1 MKKYLLIDDEE
12 IFNFIQSE
20 VINNF
25 NSDSEIITYSSA
37 KEALDYLKN
46 CSLNGEKCPDFIL
59 LDVRMP
65 EMDGFTFLEKLK
77 EFEASFFN
85 CTQIFMLSS
94 SIDERD
100 KQRAFSYNFVKG
112 FMEKPLSE
120 EILNQIN
127 NTELT

>member
-20 VINNF
+20 VIHNF
-25 NSDSEIITYSSA
+25 NSESEIITYSSA
-37 KEALDYLKN
+37 SEAIEYLKT
-46 CSLNGEKCPDFIL
+46 CSLNGDKCPDFIL

-77 EFEASFFN
+77 EFDASFFN
-85 CTQIFMLSS
+85 CTQIYMLSS

-112 FMEKPLSE
+112 FREKPLSE
-120 EILNQIN
+120 EILSQIN
-127 NTELT
+127 NPN